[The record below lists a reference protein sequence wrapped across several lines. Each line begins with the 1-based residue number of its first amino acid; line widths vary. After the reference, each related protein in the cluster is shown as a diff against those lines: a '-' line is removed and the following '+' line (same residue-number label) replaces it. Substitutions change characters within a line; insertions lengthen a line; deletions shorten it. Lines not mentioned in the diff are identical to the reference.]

1 MWSIWRLEGVAP
13 QSPNTNVRGPPR
25 ASGCQ
30 FLELCHYKD
39 SRTASHMWTVLLNW
53 VHVCTC
59 KHQNLPTQPHFHTG
73 TLFSRQD
80 SAADSTICVSFLTP
94 TVRLSPGQKTRQGT
108 SPVPEPPQIFVGQP
122 QGHKAF
128 SSNTHWTNS
137 TSHRTSSSIPRTFAR
152 TPLLRHVQN
161 LLKDTDPT

>member
-39 SRTASHMWTVLLNW
+39 SRTASHIWTILLNW

-59 KHQNLPTQPHFHTG
+59 KHQNLPTQRHFQTG
-73 TLFSRQD
+73 
-80 SAADSTICVSFLTP
+80 TICVSILTP
-94 TVRLSPGQKTRQGT
+94 TVLLSPGQKTLQST
-108 SPVPEPPQIFVGQP
+108 SSVPEPPQIFVGQP
-122 QGHKAF
+122 QRHKAF
-128 SSNTHWTNS
+128 FSNTHRTNS
-137 TSHRTSSSIPRTFAR
+137 TSDRTSWRTLGPSWDMYRTSSKTQR
-152 TPLLRHVQN
+152 TPWNH
-161 LLKDTDPT
+161 